1 MQLPIVPLVLNT
13 ATALSVVVIYVL
25 SFYLVKNKK
34 EPVVS
39 LILGLAQIPFFIHAG
54 MTFLGVIAG
63 LSALIFPAVI
73 IVLSV
78 GNIRNQSASRAAVQ
92 SDGRL

>member
-25 SFYLVKNKK
+25 SFYLVKKKK

-63 LSALIFPAVI
+63 LSALIFPVVI
-73 IVLSV
+73 IVLSI

>member
-13 ATALSVVVIYVL
+13 VTALSVVVIYVL
-25 SFYLVKNKK
+25 SFYLVKKKK

-73 IVLSV
+73 IVLSI

>member
-25 SFYLVKNKK
+25 SFYLVKKKK

-54 MTFLGVIAG
+54 MTFLGVIRG
-63 LSALIFPAVI
+63 LGPLP
-73 IVLSV
+73 
-78 GNIRNQSASRAAVQ
+78 G
-92 SDGRL
+92 G